1 MLHFDFPLTERVRNY
16 IRVEQLF
23 DRFNEAL
30 AGDDKWM
37 HHAAIYTLFELVECA
52 SKAELKR
59 DMLQELERQ
68 RLQQNASGTPDS
80 ARLEK
85 LNQAIQELQTL
96 NTHSAQNLRENEWLT
111 AFKQRLNIV
120 GSNTAVELP
129 SYHFW
134 LNQTAAE
141 RREYLRKWSATA
153 LPIQNAVGLVLETLR
168 SNPQVIDCQAISG
181 KYEHGGL
188 VQTTQLLS
196 VEIDPT
202 FGVVPDVSANKYFT
216 NISFLLANQESTRSK
231 VSEQDLPFKLILCS
245 VDNSK

>member
-1 MLHFDFPLTERVRNY
+1 MLHFDFPLSERVRNY

-23 DRFNEAL
+23 SRFNEAL
-30 AGDDKWM
+30 AGEDKWM

-68 RLQQNASGTPDS
+68 RLQQNASGTPDQ

-96 NTHSAQNLRENEWLT
+96 NTHSAQNLRENEWLN
-111 AFKQRLNIV
+111 AFKQRLNIA

-134 LNQTAAE
+134 LNQTAAQ
-141 RREYLRKWSATA
+141 RREYLQKWSATA

-168 SNPQVIDCQAISG
+168 SNPQIIDCQAVNG

-196 VEIDPT
+196 VAIDPVW
-202 FGVVPDVSANKYFT
+202 GVVPEASANKYFT
-216 NISFLLANQESTRSK
+216 NISFLQANQESTRSK
-231 VSEQDLPFKLILCS
+231 VLEQNFPFQLILCGL
-245 VDNSK
+245 DYSK

>member
-153 LPIQNAVGLVLETLR
+153 LPIHNAVGLVLETLR

-196 VEIDPT
+196 VEIDPAL
-202 FGVVPDVSANKYFT
+202 GVVPEVAANKYFT
-216 NISFLLANQESTRSK
+216 NISFLQANQESTRSK
-231 VSEQDLPFKLILCS
+231 LSEQDLPFKLILCGL
-245 VDNSK
+245 DTSK

>member
-1 MLHFDFPLTERVRNY
+1 MLHFDFPLTERVGNY
-16 IRVEQLF
+16 LRVEQLF
-23 DRFNEAL
+23 ARFNEAL
-30 AGDDKWM
+30 AGDDALM
-37 HHAAIYTLFELVECA
+37 HHAAIYTLFDLVECA

-68 RLQQNASGTPDS
+68 RLQQNASDSPDTV
-80 ARLEK
+80 RLEK
-85 LNQAIQELQTL
+85 LNQAIAELQTAH
-96 NTHSAQNLRENEWLT
+96 THSAQQLRENEWLT
-111 AFKQRLNIV
+111 AFKQRLNIA

-129 SYHFW
+129 SYHYW

-141 RREYLRKWSATA
+141 RRAYLQKWSATA

-168 SNPQVIDCQAISG
+168 SNPQVLDCQAVAG

>member
-1 MLHFDFPLTERVRNY
+1 MLYFDFPLTERVRNY

-23 DRFNEAL
+23 HRFNEAL

-68 RLQQNASGTPDS
+68 RLQQNALAIPDQE
-80 ARLEK
+80 RLQK
-85 LNQAIQELQTL
+85 LNQAIQQLQTL
-96 NTHSAQNLRENEWLT
+96 NTHSAQNLRENEWLN
-111 AFKQRLNIV
+111 AFKQRLSIA
-120 GSNTAVELP
+120 GGNTAVELP

-134 LNQTAAE
+134 LNQTATQ
-141 RREYLRKWSATA
+141 RREYLQKWSAMA
-153 LPIQNAVGLVLETLR
+153 LPIQNAVGLVLEILR
-168 SNPQVIDCQAISG
+168 KNPQVIECEAISG

-196 VEIDPT
+196 VEIDPNL
-202 FGVVPDVSANKYFT
+202 GVVPEVAANKYFT
-216 NISFLLANQESTRSK
+216 NISFLQANQESTRSK
-231 VSEQDLPFKLILCS
+231 VTDQNFPFKLILCS
-245 VDNSK
+245 VEHSK

>member
-1 MLHFDFPLTERVRNY
+1 MLHFDFPLSERVRNY

-23 DRFNEAL
+23 NRFNEAL

-68 RLQQNASGTPDS
+68 RLQQNASALPNQVHLD
-80 ARLEK
+80 K

-96 NTHSAQNLRENEWLT
+96 NTHSAQNLRENEWLN
-111 AFKQRLNIV
+111 AFRQRLNIA
-120 GSNTAVELP
+120 GGNTAVELP

-134 LNQTAAE
+134 LNQMAE
-141 RREYLRKWSATA
+141 QRREYLQKWSATA

-168 SNPQVIDCQAISG
+168 SNPQVIDCQAVSG

-196 VEIDPT
+196 IEMDSAL
-202 FGVVPDVSANKYFT
+202 GVVPEVSANKYFT
-216 NISFLLANQESTRSK
+216 NINFLQANQESTRSK
-231 VSEQDLPFKLILCS
+231 VAEQDFPFKLILCS